1 MRDTFVMSA
10 SMKKSRVSFR
20 IIVAPVIDIGVTL
33 VLAASTIIV
42 KLCGVHGTPVQERSE
57 TW

>member
-1 MRDTFVMSA
+1 
-10 SMKKSRVSFR
+10 MKKSRVSFR

>member
-1 MRDTFVMSA
+1 
-10 SMKKSRVSFR
+10 MKKSRVSFR
-20 IIVAPVIDIGVTL
+20 RIGAPVSDIGVTL

>member
-1 MRDTFVMSA
+1 
-10 SMKKSRVSFR
+10 MKKSRVSFR
-20 IIVAPVIDIGVTL
+20 IIVALVIDIGVTL

-42 KLCGVHGTPVQERSE
+42 KLCGVHGTSVQERSE